1 MLKSLSVRVKRTI
14 KTVPTLQGVC
24 FVVVFFLWLFPCL
37 FFLMGNS
44 FSIRVTDM
52 ESDQL

>member
-24 FVVVFFLWLFPCL
+24 FVVGFFLVVFLFVFL
-37 FFLMGNS
+37 NGKFF
-44 FSIRVTDM
+44 FH
-52 ESDQL
+52 

>member
-1 MLKSLSVRVKRTI
+1 MLKSVSVRVKRTI

-24 FVVVFFLWLFPCL
+24 FVVVFFWLFSCL

-44 FSIRVTDM
+44 FFFH
-52 ESDQL
+52 